1 MIEFDCVT
9 KIFPSG
15 KKALSEI
22 SFSVE
27 KGETLALLGRSGCGK
42 TSALRLINRL
52 IEPTSGAI
60 YFDAKKLSTIDPITL
75 RRGIGYAIQ
84 HIGLFPHMTVEENVS
99 IVPNL
104 LKWTEKKIEQRAHEL
119 LEIVGLD
126 PKVFSSRLPSQLSG
140 GQKQR
145 VGVARALAADPPVIL
160 MDEPFGALDPI
171 MREQLQNEFLAIQA
185 KIQKTVLFVT
195 HDLSEAVKIGDR
207 IAVMEKGEIVQIATP
222 KELLE
227 KPANE
232 FVDAFI
238 GKDRLLL
245 MMQIETLKPLK
256 NHLMSDQKIEKGP
269 KIDLHS
275 SLLESLLTFKQK
287 KAKNLSVFDG
297 DKYIGE
303 LPQDVL
309 FEKLVTLI
317 ES

>member
-1 MIEFDCVT
+1 LIEFDCVT